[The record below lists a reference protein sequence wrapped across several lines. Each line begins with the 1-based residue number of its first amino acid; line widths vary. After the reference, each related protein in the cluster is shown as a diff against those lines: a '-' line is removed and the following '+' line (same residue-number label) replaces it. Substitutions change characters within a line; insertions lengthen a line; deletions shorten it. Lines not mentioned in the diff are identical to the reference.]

1 MNENRKLRNDLVEA
15 LKITDDCIYE
25 IEDKISIELIDE
37 LGLRRA
43 TKHLYQSFYLARIF
57 IENSKVLTD
66 EDKEYLIKTFNL
78 EEALPQFTEQ

>member
-1 MNENRKLRNDLVEA
+1 MNESQKLKTDLAEA

-43 TKHLYQSFYLARIF
+43 TKHLYQAFYLARIF

>member
-1 MNENRKLRNDLVEA
+1 MNESQKLRNDLVEA

-37 LGLRRA
+37 FHLRRA
-43 TKHLYQSFYLARIF
+43 TKHLYQAFYLARIF

>member
-1 MNENRKLRNDLVEA
+1 MNESQKLKTDLVEA

-25 IEDKISIELIDE
+25 IEDKISLELIDE
-37 LGLRRA
+37 FHLRIAAR
-43 TKHLYQSFYLARIF
+43 HLYHSFYLARIF

-78 EEALPQFTEQ
+78 EEALPQFIEQ

>member
-1 MNENRKLRNDLVEA
+1 MNESRKLRNDLVEA

-43 TKHLYQSFYLARIF
+43 TKHLYQAFYLARIF